1 MDPLTAMIGAGVI
14 KAGIDLYG
22 AERGYHE
29 NRRNLDKTFEYSSAL
44 AAQQHEYE
52 KEKMQNAYQWT
63 MKDLQASGLNPT
75 LLMGGS
81 GSATVAGGSGGG
93 TIGAPSSGPANIDV
107 SSALKL
113 SKELG
118 LMDAEKE
125 KIDSETELNNKN
137 SGKTQQE
144 TLYIMENTKKVRA
157 DIENIL
163 ANSRLSEAQR
173 QETMQKINVLLKEEE
188 EIGQRIKN
196 LETQGDIL
204 AVEKAYA
211 EANAIKDQI
220 TGYLNAGANVIG
232 AIKGTSALPSHS
244 YSNSTG
250 SFSSRSV
257 SDIYPHYTTQ

>member
-1 MDPLTAMIGAGVI
+1 MSALLTTGLIAGT
-14 KAGIDLYG
+14 KMGLDLFG

-29 NRRNLDKTFEYSSAL
+29 NRRNLDKEFEYSRAL

-75 LLMGGS
+75 LMMGG
-81 GSATVAGGSGGG
+81 GGNATVAGGSGGG
-93 TIGAPSSGPANIDV
+93 TVSAPSAGPANIDV

-118 LMDAEKE
+118 LMDAEKN
-125 KIDSETELNNKN
+125 KIDSETELNNKT

-144 TLYIMENTKKVRA
+144 TLYVIENTKKVRA
-157 DIENIL
+157 DIENTL

-173 QETMQKINVLLKEEE
+173 QETMQKIDVLLKQEQKLGE
-188 EIGQRIKN
+188 EIKI
-196 LETQGDIL
+196 LEDQGKI
-204 AVEKAYA
+204 VEVQKKYA

-220 TGYLNAGANVIG
+220 TGYVG
-232 AIKGTSALPSHS
+232 AITGGISAVKGTSALPMTIK
-244 YSNSTG
+244 STG
-250 SFSSRSV
+250 EHV
-257 SDIYPHYTTQ
+257 SYYVPNNVLQ